1 MSKQELLLDRARAKG
16 GFICLCTGTQS
27 LVFEW
32 KAFPPCPMSSFLAFF
47 PSGMAWIYG
56 PAMAI
61 PLRKDHIAMG
71 LSASWNALIIQ
82 NLWYEANWKAML
94 LGWVG
99 KKSHWNGKLPRRK
112 HWFSFSWFF
121 FLQYLETDLIF
132 LMLDSEAVECC
143 QWEPRACAQ
152 SQSCLLPALHLKG
165 PSSRVRPP
173 CLFCKMGIWL
183 PSLSLAGWS

>member
-121 FLQYLETDLIF
+121 FSPIF
-132 LMLDSEAVECC
+132 GNRLDFPDVG
-143 QWEPRACAQ
+143 QWSGRVLPMGA
-152 SQSCLLPALHLKG
+152 SCLCPVPVLPLTSSALERPLL
-165 PSSRVRPP
+165 SS
-173 CLFCKMGIWL
+173 
-183 PSLSLAGWS
+183 